1 LALFVAKTVRH
12 QPVAAFTAIQSV
24 PNTGELP
31 PPALQGGKPHVQ
43 QFGHLMGPR
52 TGRNSGIEDLQGLA
66 AICRRGQSPSSSP
79 Q

>member
-1 LALFVAKTVRH
+1 MRH
-12 QPVAAFTAIQSV
+12 QAVAAFTAIQSV

-31 PPALQGGKPHVQ
+31 PPALQRGKPHVQ
-43 QFGHLMGPR
+43 QLGDLMGPR
-52 TGRNSGIEDLQGLA
+52 SGRHSGIEDLQGLA